1 MSQTLLRQAV
11 NSSHRGEMPSG
22 LRSQVGQIA
31 IWGSG
36 GGPSGGE
43 KKRIKTKE
51 SGRKRQK
58 GKEAE
63 ALISVSSLVIEN
75 VTLLDYILNPMATS
89 PNLN

>member
-63 ALISVSSLVIEN
+63 AVFGERRRAMRELRHR
-75 VTLLDYILNPMATS
+75 TLLGLPT
-89 PNLN
+89 

>member
-1 MSQTLLRQAV
+1 MSQMLLQQAV
-11 NSSHRGEMPSG
+11 NSSHPGEMPSG

-43 KKRIKTKE
+43 LKRIKTKE

-63 ALISVSSLVIEN
+63 TVFWERR
-75 VTLLDYILNPMATS
+75 
-89 PNLN
+89 